1 MTWVLCTVSQ
11 HDCHENVDVVVDD
24 EAKAYSRCCEAW
36 RVAAAAVGDGGAA
49 ADIAQMP

>member
-36 RVAAAAVGDGGAA
+36 RAAA